1 LAAAQARKEKNA
13 MTTDFTANKP
23 SVDSELERTLNGIG
37 IPPRPIII
45 DRITQ
50 EMRKDEPNF
59 NYLGQLITADV
70 SLAASLIKMANS
82 PYFGLQGRARSV
94 NDAVL
99 MLGLKVTSRA
109 IAGLSLRRAFPAS
122 PQLER
127 FWSASAQ
134 TAALSGWL
142 VSALEIPGL
151 RADEAYTFGL
161 FRDCGIPVLQRR
173 FSNYEQTL
181 VRANDELEQPF
192 THVEI
197 EQYSTD
203 HATIGCLLAQNWWLP
218 EEICLA
224 IRHHHDMQVINAIET
239 SLPATS
245 LQMIAVSQ
253 TSEYLLQLITGL
265 SHTCE
270 WTKLGASCLRLLN
283 ITQVELPGLCK
294 KAVEVLET
302 VE

>member
-1 LAAAQARKEKNA
+1 

-151 RADEAYTFGL
+151 HADEAYTFGL
-161 FRDCGIPVLQRR
+161 FRDCGIPTTNLSSPSPMWRSSNIRPITPRSDACWRRTGGCQRRSAWRSAIITICRSSTQLKPACLQR
-173 FSNYEQTL
+173 
-181 VRANDELEQPF
+181 A
-192 THVEI
+192 
-197 EQYSTD
+197 
-203 HATIGCLLAQNWWLP
+203 
-218 EEICLA
+218 
-224 IRHHHDMQVINAIET
+224 
-239 SLPATS
+239 
-245 LQMIAVSQ
+245 
-253 TSEYLLQLITGL
+253 
-265 SHTCE
+265 
-270 WTKLGASCLRLLN
+270 
-283 ITQVELPGLCK
+283 CK
-294 KAVEVLET
+294 
-302 VE
+302 

>member
-1 LAAAQARKEKNA
+1 
-13 MTTDFTANKP
+13 MTTDSTAKKP
-23 SVDSELERTLNGIG
+23 SVDGELERTLNGIG

-59 NYLGQLITADV
+59 IYLGQLITADV

-94 NDAVL
+94 NDALL

-109 IAGLSLRRAFPAS
+109 VAGLSLRRAFPAS

-134 TAALSGWL
+134 TAVLSGWL
-142 VSALEIPGL
+142 VSVLEMPGL
-151 RADEAYTFGL
+151 HADDAYTFGL
-161 FRDCGIPVLQRR
+161 FRDCGIPVLLRR

-181 VRANDELEQPF
+181 VLANDELELPF

-203 HATIGCLLAQNWWLP
+203 HAMIGRLLAQNWWLP
-218 EEICLA
+218 EEVCLA
-224 IRHHHDMQVINAIET
+224 IRHHHDIHVIESMDT

-253 TSEYLLQLITGL
+253 TAEYLLQLITGL

-283 ITQVELPGLCK
+283 ITQVELPELCK
-294 KAVEVLET
+294 KAVEMLET

>member
-1 LAAAQARKEKNA
+1 
-13 MTTDFTANKP
+13 
-23 SVDSELERTLNGIG
+23 
-37 IPPRPIII
+37 
-45 DRITQ
+45 
-50 EMRKDEPNF
+50 
-59 NYLGQLITADV
+59 LITADV

-151 RADEAYTFGL
+151 HADEAYTFGL